1 MNMSRRFIDHPI
13 ATSLIMIAIL
23 LSGIAAFFNLPVAA
37 LPAVEFPTIQVNAN
51 LPGADPETMAS
62 SVATPLEKQFA
73 RISHLA
79 QMTSTS
85 TLGQTS
91 IALQFD
97 LTRDIDAAAQD
108 VSAAINAA
116 GGQLPKNLPSPPIY
130 QKSNPADPPIII
142 LGLYSDTLP
151 IDQVDNYADSMLA
164 QQISQMPGVGFVNLF
179 GEQKPAVRV
188 QIDPAA
194 IANQGISLEDVRTVL
209 TQTSVNAPK
218 GSIDGAHQ
226 AATIASN
233 DQLMNAADYRQ
244 VVIAY
249 RKGAPVYISDIGT
262 VIDGV
267 ENTKSTAWMNGHRGI
282 GVAVNRQPGANVIQT
297 ADAIK
302 ARLPQLTAS
311 LPPSLKIVIM
321 DDKTRMIRAS
331 VGDIEFT
338 LMITIV
344 LVIMVIFV
352 FLRKLWATIIPA
364 LAVPLSLTG
373 AFGVMYLIGYGIDNL
388 SLMALTIAVGFIVDD
403 AIVMIENIVRH
414 IEEGKSA
421 FEAAVIGSRQIG
433 FTIVSMTFSL
443 IAVFTPLLLMG
454 GIIGRLFREFAVTV
468 SVAVLISGVVS
479 LTLTPAMCAHFLHRD
494 SHTHGRVY
502 MAFERAFN
510 WMLDHYAALLR
521 VALRHQKV
529 VGLSVIATLAVTAAL
544 FVTIPKGFFP
554 DQDTGLIRGTT
565 EAAQDISFAEMMTK
579 QELANE
585 IASRDPAVA
594 SVVSML
600 GTGGGG
606 SNTGRITLALKP
618 FGQRDASANEV
629 ISRLRPQFTKIT
641 GFDNHMQAAQDISV
655 GARFARTQFQYT
667 LQDQDYD
674 ELNRWSETMLAK
686 MKALPQLEDV
696 TSDAQTSGARIM
708 VKVNRDTAARLG
720 VMQQQIDDTLYDAF
734 GQRQVA
740 TIFTQNNQ
748 YHVIL
753 EIDPKLQ
760 GSPDALNT
768 IYVKSVNGQQVPLS
782 SIAAFEPANSPLSI
796 GHQGQFP
803 ATTLSFNLAR
813 GVALSQAI
821 DLIKDVER
829 DVKLPLTV
837 VPTFQG
843 TAQAFQD
850 SLVTMPYLVGAA
862 IIAVYIVLGILYE
875 SYIHPLTI
883 LSTIPS
889 AGVGA
894 LLMLS
899 AFGIPLDMM
908 GLIGILL
915 LIGIV
920 KKNAI
925 MMVDFAIDAEK
936 QHGLSPHEAIYK
948 ACLVRFRPIMM
959 TTMCALLGGVPLIVI
974 TGAGAELRRPLGLAI
989 VGGLL
994 LSQML
999 TLFTTPVVY
1008 LYMHRI
1014 GERLGRGI
1022 KHQPA
1027 LAPAPGA
1034 AE

>member
-1 MNMSRRFIDHPI
+1 
-13 ATSLIMIAIL
+13 
-23 LSGIAAFFNLPVAA
+23 
-37 LPAVEFPTIQVNAN
+37 
-51 LPGADPETMAS
+51 
-62 SVATPLEKQFA
+62 
-73 RISHLA
+73 
-79 QMTSTS
+79 
-85 TLGQTS
+85 
-91 IALQFD
+91 
-97 LTRDIDAAAQD
+97 
-108 VSAAINAA
+108 
-116 GGQLPKNLPSPPIY
+116 
-130 QKSNPADPPIII
+130 
-142 LGLYSDTLP
+142 
-151 IDQVDNYADSMLA
+151 
-164 QQISQMPGVGFVNLF
+164 
-179 GEQKPAVRV
+179 
-188 QIDPAA
+188 
-194 IANQGISLEDVRTVL
+194 
-209 TQTSVNAPK
+209 
-218 GSIDGAHQ
+218 
-226 AATIASN
+226 
-233 DQLMNAADYRQ
+233 
-244 VVIAY
+244 
-249 RKGAPVYISDIGT
+249 
-262 VIDGV
+262 
-267 ENTKSTAWMNGHRGI
+267 
-282 GVAVNRQPGANVIQT
+282 
-297 ADAIK
+297 
-302 ARLPQLTAS
+302 
-311 LPPSLKIVIM
+311 
-321 DDKTRMIRAS
+321 
-331 VGDIEFT
+331 
-338 LMITIV
+338 
-344 LVIMVIFV
+344 
-352 FLRKLWATIIPA
+352 
-364 LAVPLSLTG
+364 
-373 AFGVMYLIGYGIDNL
+373 
-388 SLMALTIAVGFIVDD
+388 
-403 AIVMIENIVRH
+403 
-414 IEEGKSA
+414 
-421 FEAAVIGSRQIG
+421 
-433 FTIVSMTFSL
+433 
-443 IAVFTPLLLMG
+443 
-454 GIIGRLFREFAVTV
+454 
-468 SVAVLISGVVS
+468 VLISGVVS

-494 SHTHGRVY
+494 SHTHGRIY

-510 WMLDHYAALLR
+510 WQLDHYSALLR
-521 VALRHQKV
+521 LALRHQKV
-529 VGLSVIATLAVTAAL
+529 VGLSVLVTLGITALL

-565 EAAQDISFAEMMTK
+565 EAAQDISFAEMTVK
-579 QELANE
+579 QEQANE

-606 SNTGRITLALKP
+606 SNTGRITLSLKS
-618 FGQRDASANEV
+618 FDDRDASANEV

-760 GSPDALNT
+760 GSPDSLNT

-803 ATTLSFNLAR
+803 ATTLSFNLAH

-829 DVKLPLTV
+829 EVKLPITV

-936 QHGLSPHEAIYK
+936 QHGLSPHDAIYQ

-989 VGGLL
+989 VGGLI

-1022 KHQPA
+1022 KHQPT

>member
-1 MNMSRRFIDHPI
+1 MNMSRQFIDHPI
-13 ATSLIMIAIL
+13 ATSLVMAAIL
-23 LSGIAAFFNLPVAA
+23 LSGIAAFLNLPVAA

-62 SVATPLEKQFA
+62 SVATPLEKQFS

-85 TLGQTS
+85 SLGSTS

-116 GGQLPKNLPSPPIY
+116 GGQLPKNLPNPPIY
-130 QKSNPADPPIII
+130 QKANPADPPILI
-142 LGLYSDTLP
+142 LGVYSDTLP
-151 IDQVDNYADSMLA
+151 IDQVDNYADTMLA

-194 IANQGISLEDVRTVL
+194 VANQGISLEDVRTVL

-226 AATIASN
+226 AATLASN

-249 RKGAPVYISDIGT
+249 RKGAPVYISDVGT
-262 VIDGV
+262 VVDSV

-282 GVAVNRQPGANVIQT
+282 GVAINRQPGANVIQT

-311 LPPSLKIVIM
+311 LPPALKIVIM

-338 LMITIV
+338 LLVTIA

-352 FLRKLWATIIPA
+352 FLRKLWATIIPG
-364 LAVPLSLTG
+364 LAVPLSLFA

-414 IEEGKSA
+414 IEQGENA
-421 FEAAVIGSRQIG
+421 FDAAVTGSRQIG

-443 IAVFTPLLLMG
+443 IAVFIPLLLMG
-454 GIIGRLFREFAVTV
+454 GIIGRMFREFAVTV
-468 SVAVLISGVVS
+468 SVAVLVSGLVS

-494 SHTHGRVY
+494 SHTHGRIY
-502 MAFERAFN
+502 MAFERGFT

-521 VALRHQKV
+521 IALRHQRA
-529 VGLSVIATLAVTAAL
+529 VGLSVIATVAVTGLL
-544 FVTIPKGFFP
+544 FVIIPKGFFP

-565 EAAQDISFAEMMTK
+565 EAAQDISFAEMVTK
-579 QELANE
+579 QEQANE
-585 IASRDPAVA
+585 IASRDPGVA
-594 SVVSML
+594 AVVSML

-606 SNTGRITLALKP
+606 SNTGRITMALKP
-618 FGQRDASANEV
+618 FDQRDASANE
-629 ISRLRPQFTKIT
+629 IIARLRPQFTRIT
-641 GFDNHMQAAQDISV
+641 GFDNHMQSAQDITV

-667 LQDQDYD
+667 LQDQDYG
-674 ELNRWSETMLAK
+674 ELNHWSEVMLAK
-686 MKALPQLEDV
+686 MKTLPQLEDV
-696 TSDAQTSGARIM
+696 TSDAQTAGARIM

-748 YHVIL
+748 YRVIL

-760 GSPDALNT
+760 GSPDSLNK
-768 IYVKSVNGQQVPLS
+768 IYVKSATGAQVPLG
-782 SIAAFEPANSPLSI
+782 SIASFEPA
-796 GHQGQFP
+796 
-803 ATTLSFNLAR
+803 
-813 GVALSQAI
+813 
-821 DLIKDVER
+821 
-829 DVKLPLTV
+829 
-837 VPTFQG
+837 
-843 TAQAFQD
+843 
-850 SLVTMPYLVGAA
+850 
-862 IIAVYIVLGILYE
+862 
-875 SYIHPLTI
+875 
-883 LSTIPS
+883 
-889 AGVGA
+889 
-894 LLMLS
+894 
-899 AFGIPLDMM
+899 
-908 GLIGILL
+908 
-915 LIGIV
+915 
-920 KKNAI
+920 
-925 MMVDFAIDAEK
+925 
-936 QHGLSPHEAIYK
+936 
-948 ACLVRFRPIMM
+948 
-959 TTMCALLGGVPLIVI
+959 
-974 TGAGAELRRPLGLAI
+974 
-989 VGGLL
+989 
-994 LSQML
+994 
-999 TLFTTPVVY
+999 
-1008 LYMHRI
+1008 
-1014 GERLGRGI
+1014 
-1022 KHQPA
+1022 
-1027 LAPAPGA
+1027 
-1034 AE
+1034 